1 MRSSCKIGKNN
12 MRHLKTYEHF
22 QTNENVFGN
31 LLSKI
36 GDKIKTLRGK
46 AFIKLMRTLL
56 PKPILS
62 EIDKIVGVKESY
74 VILELFDYS
83 NNINWEKMSQ
93 EEIDDFLKYFSKS
106 QNFVSSIENPDK
118 IISSTGNKEILN
130 ILKER
135 GIDVPVQIVSKNT
148 PDLKNIL
155 SKVDSLNVPTFV
167 KGFLKVAAC
176 VVLFGMISFKLASGI
191 PSGETDSNFS
201 DLDSEHDHNHSV
213 SDAHDHEL
221 LDAAEKAG
229 VDFSPV
235 DKQVVSSDKNFLEK
249 IKIWICELLGIDDD
263 SEEKSIDFHTAKYY
277 KKLIELEKSRNDEF
291 SDFENLI
298 DETKNIVKAQV
309 SVDKNIPDDVKKHI
323 YDKIDACNP
332 TFLEAEKYE
341 EFIGKGS
348 SGIFIDFREGDKFK
362 YSISWAK
369 EDKSFIFIK
378 YSNTTL
384 DNYKRTLIHE
394 LFHLVDHETDNEWGV
409 SKELVSKGYWDF
421 LKIQKYDDKTYND
434 NFSKIFGKDPSTTKY
449 DKNYIMG
456 DEEEPTFHEAYAHLK
471 TMKND
476 LVKVGLLDSVED
488 PVSPELLKEIL
499 NGDHKDKLGDI
510 SNVQW
515 KLLLPFVGQD
525 SESVNKFSK
534 FLSQVVDEP
543 NKFDNLA

>member
-1 MRSSCKIGKNN
+1 

-36 GDKIKTLRGK
+36 GDKIKTLKGK
-46 AFIKLMRTLL
+46 AFIKLMRTIL

-106 QNFVSSIENPDK
+106 QNFVSSIENPDR

-191 PSGETDSNFS
+191 SSGETDSNVS
-201 DLDSEHDHNHSV
+201 DLDSEHDHNHSLSDSDFSELV
-213 SDAHDHEL
+213 SASKE
-221 LDAAEKAG
+221 AG
-229 VDFSPV
+229 VDV
-235 DKQVVSSDKNFLEK
+235 DGLKSEILTDDKNFFENF
-249 IKIWICELLGIDDD
+249 IQWICEFLGI
-263 SEEKSIDFHTAKYY
+263 EPGQENTKKTEKDVKMARDAYFKVWYEAESKGI
-277 KKLIELEKSRNDEF
+277 
-291 SDFENLI
+291 SDFEPFI
-298 DETKNIVKAQV
+298 EETKNMVKDQI
-309 SVDKNIPDDVKKHI
+309 SVDKNIPENVKSSLYDRIDKCKPTVLDNDDYDKLAKHI
-323 YDKIDACNP
+323 WK
-332 TFLEAEKYE
+332 E
-341 EFIGKGS
+341 EVPSTDGFYQNDGEH
-348 SGIFIDFREGDKFK
+348 D
-362 YSISWAK
+362 
-369 EDKSFIFIK
+369 FIFIK
-378 YSNTTL
+378 YSDEKL
-384 DNYKRTLIHE
+384 EDYKRTLIHE
-394 LFHLVDHETDNEWGV
+394 LFHLIDLRTDGKFGV
-409 SKELVSKGYWDF
+409 SDELVGKGFWDF
-421 LKIQKYDDKTYND
+421 LKPDLYDND
-434 NFSKIFGKDPSTTKY
+434 DEYIKNYKKIFGEDPKRMKY
-449 DKNYIMG
+449 DKDYLMG
-456 DEEEPTFHEAYAHLK
+456 KDSVDSTNDTYHELYVMLK
-471 TMKND
+471 LMKND
-476 LVKVGLLDSVED
+476 LVTVGLLDSVED
-488 PVSPELLKEIL
+488 PVSTELLDEIL
-499 NGDHKDKLGDI
+499 NGEHKDKLDKVTD
-510 SNVQW
+510 NHW
-515 KLLLPFVGQD
+515 KKILPIIRKD
-525 SESVNKFSK
+525 DNSITKFSK